1 MLKVYD
7 KPSLFE
13 TGEEGVDPAPEKRAV
28 RGLPKG
34 EFYATKAELEVMF
47 AEEDEIRMGRFVD
60 QVLKVRS
67 LKGRR
72 EKLERLRGI
81 HGEEMVEA
89 LKVLVTKKF
98 KETSGKSS

>member
-13 TGEEGVDPAPEKRAV
+13 TGEEGAAPAPEKRAV

-34 EFYATKAELEVMF
+34 EFWATKAELDVMF
-47 AEEDEIRMGRFVD
+47 AEEGEIRMGLFVD

-72 EKLERLRGI
+72 EKLDRLREI

-89 LKVLVTKKF
+89 LKVLVARKF
-98 KETSGKSS
+98 TETSGKSS

>member
-13 TGEEGVDPAPEKRAV
+13 TPEEGVSPAPEKRTV

-34 EFYATKAELEVMF
+34 EFWATKDELEVMF
-47 AEEDEIRMGRFVD
+47 AEEDEIRMGLFVD
-60 QVLKVRS
+60 QVIKVRS

-72 EKLERLRGI
+72 EKLELLRKI
-81 HGEEMVEA
+81 HGDEMVEA
-89 LKVLVTKKF
+89 LKVLVTKRF
-98 KETSGKSS
+98 KETSERSS